1 MNKCLLTLNQHGMAI
16 WAFLG
21 FLQSNWTA
29 FIQHSSGQLD
39 RIKCFTHIHT
49 LVTTLQGAK
58 LFFFFFLIFPE
69 VTSTGIETLTL
80 RSPLEGGLRL
90 KHCGL
95 ADCFMLSNNHS
106 IHQLPYQTNEVH
118 SCRCTERFQPFCLVL
133 LVLLFPLWFS
143 SPVCVHYEGISF
155 PAEY

>member
-1 MNKCLLTLNQHGMAI
+1 MNERLLTLNQHGMAI

-29 FIQHSSGQLD
+29 FIKHSSGQLD

-49 LVTTLQGAK
+49 FVTVTTLQGAK
-58 LFFFFFLIFPE
+58 LFFLIFPE
-69 VTSTGIETLTL
+69 VTSTCSLLGPGIETLTL

-106 IHQLPYQTNEVH
+106 IHQLPYQTSKVH
-118 SCRCTERFQPFCLVL
+118 SCRC
-133 LVLLFPLWFS
+133 
-143 SPVCVHYEGISF
+143 ISF
-155 PAEY
+155 VVFFVIQFSRMCSL